1 MKKLT
6 LITFAALL
14 MVACGPSRE
23 ERISAIEDFEDSIF
37 ESAVA
42 ADPQVAD
49 QLTQLYVDFAD
60 KYPKDSLAPQYLM
73 KAADVQSNVLHTE
86 RAVELFDRIIQDYPD
101 FDEVPMCYF
110 LKGNALEL
118 NSQLDE
124 AKAAYE
130 EFLAKYPDHY
140 MADQTR
146 KMLPLIYMSN
156 EEKLAYILEHAN
168 DSLLIAQ

>member
-23 ERISAIEDFEDSIF
+23 ERIDAIENFEDSIF

-49 QLTQLYVDFAD
+49 QLTQLYVEFAD
-60 KYPKDSLAPQYLM
+60 KYPNDPLSPQYLM

-118 NSQLDE
+118 NSQMDE

>member
-1 MKKLT
+1 MKKIT
-6 LITFAALL
+6 LFTLAALL

-23 ERISAIEDFEDSIF
+23 ERINQIEDFEDSIF
-37 ESAVA
+37 ESAIA
-42 ADPQVAD
+42 ADPETAD
-49 QLTQLYVDFAD
+49 QLTALYVSFAD
-60 KYPKDSLAPQYLM
+60 KYPNDSLSPEYLM
-73 KAADVQSNVLHTE
+73 KAAEMQGNVLHSDH
-86 RAVELFDRIIQDYPD
+86 AVALFDRVINDYPD
-101 FDEVPMCYF
+101 FEEVPMCYF

-118 NSQLDE
+118 DSKIEE

-146 KMLPLIYMSN
+146 IMLPRIGMSP
-156 EEKLAYILEHAN
+156 EEMLADILEHAN

>member
-23 ERISAIEDFEDSIF
+23 ERIIAIEDFEDSIF

-118 NSQLDE
+118 NSQMDE

>member
-1 MKKLT
+1 MKKIAL
-6 LITFAALL
+6 LAFAAVM

-23 ERISAIEDFEDSIF
+23 DRINQIEDFEDSIF
-37 ESAVA
+37 EIAIA
-42 ADPQVAD
+42 ADPDVAD
-49 QLTQLYVDFAD
+49 QLTQMYVDFAD
-60 KYPKDSLAPQYLM
+60 RYPNDSLSPEYLM
-73 KAADVQSNVLHTE
+73 KAAEMQGNVLHSDH
-86 RAVELFDRIIQDYPD
+86 AVALFDRVINDYPD
-101 FDEVPMCYF
+101 FSEVPMCYF

-118 NSQLDE
+118 DSEIEE

-146 KMLPLIYMSN
+146 IMLPRIGMSP
-156 EEKLAYILEHAN
+156 EEMLADILEHAN

>member
-1 MKKLT
+1 MKR
-6 LITFAALL
+6 IALLALATVL

-49 QLTQLYVDFAD
+49 QLTQLYVDFVD

-118 NSQLDE
+118 NSQMDE

>member
-23 ERISAIEDFEDSIF
+23 ERISAIDDFEDSIF

>member
-118 NSQLDE
+118 NSQMDE

>member
-118 NSQLDE
+118 NSQMDE

-140 MADQTR
+140 MAEQTR

>member
-101 FDEVPMCYF
+101 FEEVPMCYF

-118 NSQLDE
+118 NSQMDE

>member
-49 QLTQLYVDFAD
+49 QLTKLYVDFAD

-118 NSQLDE
+118 NSQMDE

>member
-60 KYPKDSLAPQYLM
+60 KYPKDSLSPQYLM

-118 NSQLDE
+118 NSQMDE

>member
-23 ERISAIEDFEDSIF
+23 EHISAIEDFEDSIF

-118 NSQLDE
+118 NSQMDE

>member
-1 MKKLT
+1 
-6 LITFAALL
+6 
-14 MVACGPSRE
+14 
-23 ERISAIEDFEDSIF
+23 
-37 ESAVA
+37 
-42 ADPQVAD
+42 
-49 QLTQLYVDFAD
+49 
-60 KYPKDSLAPQYLM
+60 
-73 KAADVQSNVLHTE
+73 
-86 RAVELFDRIIQDYPD
+86 
-101 FDEVPMCYF
+101 MCYF

>member
-60 KYPKDSLAPQYLM
+60 KYPNDSLAPQYLM

-118 NSQLDE
+118 NSQMDE